1 MNNGDMSEM
10 DEQVLDQRRLER
22 RQRRRR
28 NQRIAYLILAGV
40 MVVTTALV
48 FITVYSLNKVFKFV
62 KPNGGGDLVAAA
74 EMSSEDVVI
83 ESPEA
88 FGGDSAQTQEMSY
101 DDLLDERN
109 LHM

>member
-40 MVVTTALV
+40 MAVTTALV
-48 FITVYSLNKVFKFV
+48 FITV
-62 KPNGGGDLVAAA
+62 
-74 EMSSEDVVI
+74 
-83 ESPEA
+83 
-88 FGGDSAQTQEMSY
+88 
-101 DDLLDERN
+101 
-109 LHM
+109 